1 MKGLLKRRWV
11 AAVGA
16 SVATYLPVVAG
27 IIEPMIWPLLIA
39 SPLLYHF
46 LYWWWGPLEQY
57 FWPQWYFIT
66 CYITDTRWVNH
77 LAPTVITIGGSIFII
92 GLSQIVQAKARRTGL
107 VTTGLY
113 RFIRHPQHLGIVV
126 TSLGFMMLN
135 GYGIRV
141 GDIYAWSLVVFIY
154 ILLADSEEE
163 ALEKEFGDSYL
174 NYKRRVPFMV
184 PFLPSSY
191 GRVPKLLPEKGWR
204 RRLALIGAY
213 AAVLVITTW
222 LLILIPKVHIR

>member
-1 MKGLLKRRWV
+1 LKRRWV

-66 CYITDTRWVNH
+66 CYITDTRWVN
-77 LAPTVITIGGSIFII
+77 
-92 GLSQIVQAKARRTGL
+92 
-107 VTTGLY
+107 Y